1 MSHAV
6 SPEESSRPFLAVDWG
21 STHLR
26 LWLLDDDPGAGA
38 LEFRSDRGIREVKP
52 GEHQGAFLDAIG
64 GLLERGEAR
73 ERFGKFF
80 QSSKGSTAGA
90 AVEVY
95 FSGMVTSTLGWVPT
109 PYVKVPAAA
118 GDLISGVKILEV
130 VNTASSFFKEP
141 VRWILHFFPGVR
153 TADDVMRGEEVEIFG
168 ILPAAESGSEADE
181 RVAVLPG
188 THCKWIRCRGGRILD
203 FVTVPT
209 GDVHAALHRETLL
222 ARTLPPQPAPI
233 TAELRAFF
241 ERGVRAAEA
250 AGPLSSLFKVRA
262 LAILDDL
269 QMKPE
274 EGSAFLSG
282 VLIGGEVLERLARP
296 QQPEPLRLLVGGE
309 PGLRKLYLKA
319 IELLGCGK
327 RVQVE
332 ECSLSSGAMEG
343 LRRLRKAM
351 KNPSKRV

>member
-1 MSHAV
+1 MNHAV
-6 SPEESSRPFLAVDWG
+6 NPEESPSPFLAVDWG

-26 LWLLDDDPGAGA
+26 LWLLDDDAGA
-38 LEFRSDRGIREVKP
+38 AAVEFRSDRGIRGIQP
-52 GEHQGAFLDAIG
+52 GEHQRVFLQALG
-64 GLLERGEAR
+64 GLLEKGEAMDR
-73 ERFGKFF
+73 LDRAFK
-80 QSSKGSTAGA
+80 SSQGFPGGA
-90 AVEVY
+90 AMEVY

-118 GDLISGVKILEV
+118 RDLIAGVKILELG
-130 VNTASSFFKEP
+130 NIALKFFKEP
-141 VRWILHFFPGVR
+141 VRWRLHFFPGVR
-153 TADDVMRGEEVEIFG
+153 TAGDVMRGEEVEVFG
-168 ILPAAESGSEADE
+168 ILPAVESGSEVE
-181 RVAVLPG
+181 EWTAVLPG
-188 THCKWIRCRGGRILD
+188 THCKWIRCQGGRILD

-233 TAELRAFF
+233 TAGLLAFF

-250 AGPLSSLFKVRA
+250 EGPLSSLFKARA
-262 LAILDDL
+262 LAILEEI

-282 VLIGGEVLERLARP
+282 VLIGGEVMERLARL
-296 QQPEPLRLLVGGE
+296 QQPLRLLVGGE
-309 PGLRKLYLKA
+309 PVLRQLYLKA

-327 RVQVE
+327 RVQAE
-332 ECSLSSGAMEG
+332 ECSLSSSASEG

-351 KNPSKRV
+351 KNSSKGV